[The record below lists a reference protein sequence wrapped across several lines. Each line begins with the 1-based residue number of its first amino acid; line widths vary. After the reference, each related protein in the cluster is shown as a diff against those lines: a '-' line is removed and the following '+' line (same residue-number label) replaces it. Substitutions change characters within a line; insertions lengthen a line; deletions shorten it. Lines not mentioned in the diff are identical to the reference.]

1 MSGAI
6 QLTEVDFEQIKE
18 NLIDYLKSTRK
29 FTDYDFAGSNLQVIL
44 NLISYQAQLN
54 AYSTNMVAN
63 ESFLA
68 SATLRNNVVSNS
80 QMIGYTP
87 TSARSSCLMMDF
99 NIQLDE
105 LSYPQG
111 FPKYVQVLGGAAF
124 NASTS
129 INSFIFNIIDTQT
142 AAVNKF
148 GKVFFKDIK
157 TYEGVM
163 LYKNFT
169 VDNSDFNQKFIIEN
183 PQVDSTT
190 IRVEVQEDPN
200 EDVYYLYSAADN
212 LVSLTEESKV
222 YWLEETNDAYYQLV
236 FGDGFFGKEL
246 RDGAKIKV
254 SYLVTNAEVANG
266 IQNVRNIAFV
276 GGVFDSYGTRISEPV
291 NLDKVEPSFGGS
303 KIEDVSSIKFRA
315 PKFYASQNRCV
326 ISDDYETII
335 RRIYPGVDDI
345 YVYGGE
351 QLPIAEYGRVY
362 VVVKPT
368 TGEKLSNISKTY
380 IKNSLEPFRVASL
393 DIILTDP
400 TVVYVET
407 VSTVF
412 YNEKATNKD
421 PAGITA
427 TVIDTL
433 NKYSEGSTVSKF
445 GGTVRYSRVVGAV
458 DDSDQSITRNL
469 TYLRMRRNVPIVENT
484 FASYEICYEN
494 SFKLDCN
501 NPVIYTTGFQMERG
515 GIVSPITY
523 YFEDDSSGKIRL
535 FHFNEFNEK
544 IIDDKEFGTVDYEKG
559 EILIGYQSPIK
570 LISTTETNSIIE
582 VRALPRSQDVEA
594 KLSIYLDFDVAKSEI
609 NTVVDTKI
617 DRS

>member
-1 MSGAI
+1 MAGAI

-68 SATLRNNVVSNS
+68 SATLRNNVVSNA

-87 TSARSSCLMMDF
+87 TSAKSSCLMLDF
-99 NIQLDE
+99 SVELDE
-105 LSYPQG
+105 SEYPQG
-111 FPKYVQVLGGAAF
+111 FPKYIQVLPGAAF
-124 NASTS
+124 NASTTS
-129 INSFIFNIIDTQT
+129 NNFIFNVIDTHT

-148 GKVFFKDIK
+148 GKVSFKEVES
-157 TYEGVM
+157 YEGVM
-163 LYKNFT
+163 LEKSFT
-169 VDNSDFNQKFIIEN
+169 VDDSDFNQTFVIQN
-183 PQVDSTT
+183 PLVDSST
-190 IRVEVQEDPN
+190 IRVEVQEDSN
-200 EDVYYLYSAADN
+200 EDITYFYTQASN
-212 LVSLTEESKV
+212 LVTLTEESRV
-222 YWLEETNDAYYQLV
+222 YWLEETNDGYYQLV

-246 RDGAKIKV
+246 KDGANIKIT
-254 SYLVTNAEVANG
+254 YLITNAELANG
-266 IQNVRNIAFV
+266 IQNIGNIVFV
-276 GGVFDSYGTRISEPV
+276 GGIYDSYGTRISNRVSV
-291 NLDKVEPSFGGS
+291 NTVETSFGGA
-303 KIEDVSSIKFRA
+303 KIEDESSIKFRA

-335 RRIYPGVDDI
+335 RKIYPGVDDI

-368 TGEKLSNISKTY
+368 TGDKLSNISKTY

-400 TVVYVET
+400 QVVYVET

-412 YNEKATNKD
+412 YDEKSTNKD
-421 PAGITA
+421 PAGVTA
-427 TVIDTL
+427 AVIDTL
-433 NKYSEGSTVSKF
+433 TKYSEGSTVSKF
-445 GGTVRYSRVVGAV
+445 GGTVRYSRVVGSI
-458 DDSDQSITRNL
+458 DDSDQSITRNS
-469 TYLRMRRNVPIVENT
+469 TYLRMRRNMPIVENT
-484 FASYEICYEN
+484 LASYEICYEN

-501 NPVIYTTGFQMERG
+501 NSVIYTTGFNLELDG
-515 GIVSPITY
+515 VVSPHTF
-523 YFEDDSSGKIRL
+523 YFEDDTGGNIVL

-544 IIDDKEFGTVDYEKG
+544 VVDNKEFGTVDYERG
-559 EILIGYQSPIK
+559 EIKLGYQKPIK
-570 LISTTETNSIIE
+570 FISTSENNSIIKI
-582 VRALPRSQDVEA
+582 RALPREQDIEA
-594 KLSIYLDFDVAKSEI
+594 KLSIYLDFDVAESDI
-609 NTVVDTKI
+609 NSVVDTKTAKI
-617 DRS
+617 